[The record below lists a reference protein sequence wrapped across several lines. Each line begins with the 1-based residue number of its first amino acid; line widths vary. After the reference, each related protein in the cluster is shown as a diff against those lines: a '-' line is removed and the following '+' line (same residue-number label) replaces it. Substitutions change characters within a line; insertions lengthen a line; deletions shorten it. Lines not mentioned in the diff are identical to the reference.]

1 MTTPLSDVVRT
12 AFSQSKDI
20 WFPETAKHLSDFAW
34 QDAARL
40 AFTPENYGT
49 HRWLLGDSSVERLQL
64 ARLDFGNALSCLIER
79 LPQQSR
85 SLYEKSGLEFSDHFP
100 ADAIQQAV
108 NLISSVPSLST
119 TLSLYL
125 RSLHILEAP
134 GAEYDVSHSDPA
146 VPFSIFLSVPPA
158 GQTGRLR
165 LAESIIHEC
174 MHLQLSIVERALPLI
189 DEPHAMYFSPWKQT
203 SRPASGVLHG
213 LYVFSVIYQFF
224 GCSTLNAH
232 LTSQE
237 RLFADLRR
245 SQLSRELNQV
255 VPFARID
262 SLSREGR
269 CLAARSLDCLPLCR

>member
-1 MTTPLSDVVRT
+1 MPWR
-12 AFSQSKDI
+12 
-20 WFPETAKHLSDFAW
+20 
-34 QDAARL
+34 
-40 AFTPENYGT
+40 
-49 HRWLLGDSSVERLQL
+49 SSVAPQRHSKGMVRLH
-64 ARLDFGNALSCLIER
+64 DS
-79 LPQQSR
+79 
-85 SLYEKSGLEFSDHFP
+85 
-100 ADAIQQAV
+100 
-108 NLISSVPSLST
+108 
-119 TLSLYL
+119 
-125 RSLHILEAP
+125 

-174 MHLQLSIVERALPLI
+174 MHLQLSIVEKALPLI
-189 DEPHAMYFSPWKQT
+189 DEPHAMYC
-203 SRPASGVLHG
+203 RPASGVLHG